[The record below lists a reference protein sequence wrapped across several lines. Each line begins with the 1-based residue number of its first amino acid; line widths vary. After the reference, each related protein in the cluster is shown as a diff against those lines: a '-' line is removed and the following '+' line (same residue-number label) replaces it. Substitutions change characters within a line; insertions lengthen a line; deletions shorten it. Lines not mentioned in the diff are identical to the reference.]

1 MHKKILLKD
10 FAKILLDINLE
21 IILLGYQNNYI
32 RNSKMMSNAANNF
45 DILAISLSKYTSDK
59 ILDLAANSS
68 FPCKIITRYFN
79 VTIEVLVLYVIK
91 PV

>member
-45 DILAISLSKYTSDK
+45 DILAISLSFQQNFQ
-59 ILDLAANSS
+59 IR
-68 FPCKIITRYFN
+68 IR
-79 VTIEVLVLYVIK
+79 
-91 PV
+91 

>member
-45 DILAISLSKYTSDK
+45 DILAISFRSCSKFVLS
-59 ILDLAANSS
+59 
-68 FPCKIITRYFN
+68 
-79 VTIEVLVLYVIK
+79 V
-91 PV
+91 